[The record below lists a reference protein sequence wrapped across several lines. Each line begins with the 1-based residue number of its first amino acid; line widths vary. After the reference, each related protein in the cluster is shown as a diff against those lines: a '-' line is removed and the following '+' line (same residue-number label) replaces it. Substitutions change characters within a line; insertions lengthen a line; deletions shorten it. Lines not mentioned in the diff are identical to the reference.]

1 MLNRKFTFRED
12 TETNGIEETS
22 QLNSNETLLA
32 NTYDSLHSFVSSLRV
47 LLDKGKDEAE
57 SFNDSTTEILNN
69 ISNLIK
75 LILGN
80 FISSYSAFVENST
93 SFKTMYHLSNIN
105 QSDIKSIIIKYLTP
119 ELTLQIET
127 MLEML
132 GKDDVDGSFI
142 NKYDNNKIPLDDVK
156 NLLIKIMLEF
166 YNSIRKA
173 GPQFVCRY
181 LIDIIENELKYLEEE
196 NNGIC
201 VTNDLLKS
209 NNTNYV
215 ALYQSV
221 THNEQL
227 IKEYAALYK
236 STLIS
241 IAINLRNVLSNTTEP
256 YISSQEIEK
265 MNSTNIKTSVA
276 YSIIQDI
283 LMKGRCVCNE
293 YQNSKYESFIS
304 YQTIFSQNPEF
315 LTLLAQLSKHEVT
328 FMEIVGK
335 TYEIL
340 KVAPSIPK
348 ILNTVGQMVTN
359 TSAMFSMTIP
369 NKFRNELYPL
379 DESEETKMTIDGM
392 FKEIYKLCVVNSF
405 SNSMDAATQNVVKD
419 KFSKFGFMLNKI
431 IEGTRENKH
440 DGPIILSFRILYLS
454 VLISRIYIQEALFF
468 NGEDKNESIETLF
481 KLKMST
487 EEIIEYFKEFGIQI
501 EKYMVEQ
508 YQKWLDTLYTKL
520 KEFTQGNVSL
530 SDRSVAEMVLKLY
543 ILLLGRVAT
552 YLNNENLKILQIK
565 LRTGLGTAVKK
576 FLKATV
582 NIKEESKSYE
592 MKLKQLTA
600 KNRDSIDNGFGE
612 IPLGD
617 ALKEII
623 KDQQI
628 SNLKI
633 KYCCIF
639 VLSTYQRF
647 IPGNEDTIYDIL
659 GFDFAEL
666 NNFSFD
672 Y

>member
-1 MLNRKFTFRED
+1 MLNRKFTFNEN
-12 TETNGIEETS
+12 TEINGIEETS

-32 NTYDSLHSFVSSLRV
+32 NTYDSLHSFVNSLRV
-47 LLDKGKDEAE
+47 ILDKDKGDAE
-57 SFNDSTTEILNN
+57 SFNDSTTDILDN
-69 ISNLIK
+69 ISILIK
-75 LILGN
+75 LILDN

-93 SFKTMYHLSNIN
+93 SFKTMYHASNIN
-105 QSDIKSIIIKYLTP
+105 QNDLKNIIIKYLTP
-119 ELTLQIET
+119 ELTLQIQT
-127 MLEML
+127 MLEMF
-132 GKDDVDGSFI
+132 GKSDVKETFV

-181 LIDIIENELKYLEEE
+181 LIDIIENELKYLEE

-201 VTNDLLKS
+201 VTNDLLKTDTTYVTLYSGS
-209 NNTNYV
+209 NN
-215 ALYQSV
+215 
-221 THNEQL
+221 NETL
-227 IKEYAALYK
+227 KKEYTTSYK

-283 LMKGRCVCNE
+283 LMKARCVCSE
-293 YQNSKYESFIS
+293 YQNPSYENFIT

-315 LTLLAQLSKHEVT
+315 LTLLAQLSKHEIT

-348 ILNTVGQMVTN
+348 ILNTVGQMITN

-369 NKFRNELYPL
+369 NKFRNEEYPI
-379 DESEETKMTIDGM
+379 DESEETKISIDTM

-405 SNSMDAATQNVVKD
+405 SNSMDTATQNVVKD
-419 KFSKFGFMLNKI
+419 KFSKFGFMLSKI
-431 IEGTRENKH
+431 IDGTRESKH
-440 DGPIILSFRILYLS
+440 EGPIILSFRILYLS

-501 EKYMVEQ
+501 DKYMVEQ
-508 YQKWLDTLYTKL
+508 YQKWLDALYTKL
-520 KEFTQGNVSL
+520 KEFTQGSSSL
-530 SDRSVAEMVLKLY
+530 SDRKVAEMVLKLY

-552 YLNNENLKILQIK
+552 YLNNENHKILQIK
-565 LRTGLGTAVKK
+565 LRTGIATAEKK
-576 FLKATV
+576 FLKAVV
-582 NIKEESKSYE
+582 NVKEESRSYE
-592 MKLKQLTA
+592 MRLKQLTA
-600 KNRDSIDNGFGE
+600 KNRDSIDNGFTE

>member
-1 MLNRKFTFRED
+1 MLNRKFAFRED
-12 TETNGIEETS
+12 TEINGIEETS

-47 LLDKGKDEAE
+47 ILDKGKDEAE
-57 SFNDSTTEILNN
+57 SFNDSTTEILDKVS
-69 ISNLIK
+69 ILIK
-75 LILGN
+75 FILN
-80 FISSYSAFVENST
+80 DFIGSYSAFIENST
-93 SFKTMYHLSNIN
+93 TFKTMYHLTN
-105 QSDIKSIIIKYLTP
+105 KEVEVGKIIVKYLTP

-132 GKDDVDGSFI
+132 GSHDIDGTFI

-181 LIDIIENELKYLEEE
+181 LIDIIENELKYLKE
-196 NNGIC
+196 GQDKIC
-201 VTNDLLKS
+201 VTNNLLTSTSTQDVLYGNVEK
-209 NNTNYV
+209 NTE
-215 ALYQSV
+215 LI
-221 THNEQL
+221 NEYSSRY
-227 IKEYAALYK
+227 E

-241 IAINLRNVLSNTTEP
+241 IAINLRNILSNTTEP

-265 MNSTNIKTSVA
+265 MNSTTIKTSVT
-276 YSIIQDI
+276 YSIIQDV
-283 LMKGRCVCNE
+283 LMKARLVCSEFQLPKYNNFIT
-293 YQNSKYESFIS
+293 YQA
-304 YQTIFSQNPEF
+304 IFSQNPEF

-328 FMEIVGK
+328 FMEIIGK

-348 ILNTVGQMVTN
+348 ILNIVGQMVSN
-359 TSAMFSMTIP
+359 SSAMFSMTIP
-369 NKFRNELYPL
+369 NKFRTDLYPI
-379 DESEETKMTIDGM
+379 EQTEEQKMTIDGM

-405 SNSMDAATQNVVKD
+405 SNSMDNVTQNSVKD
-419 KFSKFGFMLNKI
+419 KFSKFAYMLERI
-431 IEGTRENKH
+431 IATITDKHEGPT
-440 DGPIILSFRILYLS
+440 ILSFRILYLS
-454 VLISRIYIQEALFF
+454 VLISKIYIQEALFF

-508 YQKWLDTLYTKL
+508 YQKWLDALYTKL

-552 YLNNENLKILQIK
+552 YLNNENHKILQIK
-565 LRTGLGTAVKK
+565 LRTGLATAEKK

-582 NIKEESKSYE
+582 NIKEESRSYE
-592 MKLKQLTA
+592 MRLKQLTA
-600 KNRDSIDNGFGE
+600 KNRDSIDNGFSE

>member
-1 MLNRKFTFRED
+1 MLNRKFAFRED
-12 TETNGIEETS
+12 TEINGIEETS

-47 LLDKGKDEAE
+47 ILDKGKDEAE
-57 SFNDSTTEILNN
+57 SFNDSTTEILNS

-75 LILGN
+75 LILDN

-93 SFKTMYHLSNIN
+93 SFKTMYHLSNIS
-105 QSDIKSIIIKYLTP
+105 QSDLQKIIVKYLTP

-132 GKDDVDGSFI
+132 GKNDVDGSFI

-181 LIDIIENELKYLEEE
+181 LIDIIENELKYLEE
-196 NNGIC
+196 NNEIC

-215 ALYQSV
+215 ALYQGV
-221 THNEQL
+221 IHNEQL
-227 IKEYAALYK
+227 IKEYTALYK

-283 LMKGRCVCNE
+283 LMKARLVCGDH
-293 YQNSKYESFIS
+293 QDTKYESFIS
-304 YQTIFSQNPEF
+304 YQAIFSQNPEF
-315 LTLLAQLSKHEVT
+315 LTLLVQLSKHEIT

-359 TSAMFSMTIP
+359 TSGMFSMTIP

-379 DESEETKMTIDGM
+379 DESEETKMSIDGM
-392 FKEIYKLCVVNSF
+392 FKDIYKLCIMNSF
-405 SNSMDAATQNVVKD
+405 SNSMDTATQNVVKD
-419 KFSKFGFMLNKI
+419 KFSKFGFILSKI
-431 IEGTRENKH
+431 IDGTKENKH

-508 YQKWLDTLYTKL
+508 YQKWLDALYTKL

-552 YLNNENLKILQIK
+552 YLNNENHKILQIK
-565 LRTGLGTAVKK
+565 LRTGLATAEKK

>member
-1 MLNRKFTFRED
+1 MLNRKFAFRED
-12 TETNGIEETS
+12 AETNGIEETS

-47 LLDKGKDEAE
+47 ILDKSQEDVD
-57 SFNDSTTEILNN
+57 SFNDTTTDILN
-69 ISNLIK
+69 IIADLIV
-75 LILGN
+75 LILNN
-80 FISSYSAFVENST
+80 FISSYSAFIEGSY
-93 SFKTMYHLSNIN
+93 SFKTLYHMSNVKFDDLN
-105 QSDIKSIIIKYLTP
+105 GIIVKYLTP
-119 ELTLQIET
+119 ELTMQIQT
-127 MLEML
+127 MIEML
-132 GKDDVDGSFI
+132 GKSGVGKEDTFI
-142 NKYDNNKIPLDDVK
+142 YKYDNNKIPLEDVK
-156 NLLIKIMLEF
+156 NLLLKITLEF

-173 GPQFVCRY
+173 GPQFICRY
-181 LIDIIENELKYLEEE
+181 LIDIIENELKYLET

-201 VTNDLLKS
+201 VTNNLSPENS
-209 NNTNYV
+209 NKTI
-215 ALYQSV
+215 LYQNS
-221 THNEQL
+221 TILSDIIDNY
-227 IKEYAALYK
+227 KRDYK
-236 STLIS
+236 SALIS
-241 IAINLRNVLSNTTEP
+241 IAINLRNILSNTTEP
-256 YISSQEIEK
+256 YISAQEIEK
-265 MNSTNIKTSVA
+265 MNYTSIKTSVT

-283 LMKGRCVCNE
+283 LMKARYVTSDN
-293 YQNSKYESFIS
+293 QSTDYEKFIS
-304 YQTIFSQNPEF
+304 YQTIFSPNPEF
-315 LTLLAQLSKHEVT
+315 LTLLAQLSKHEIT

-348 ILNTVGQMVTN
+348 ILNTIGQMITS

-369 NKFRNELYPL
+369 DKFRNDRYSV
-379 DESEETKMTIDGM
+379 DESGNETSTIDEM
-392 FKEIYKLCVVNSF
+392 FKDIYKICITNSF
-405 SNSMDAATQNVVKD
+405 SNSLNDTTQQQIKD
-419 KFSKFGFMLNKI
+419 KFSKFGIMLSNIINKI
-431 IEGTRENKH
+431 TDDHE
-440 DGPIILSFRILYLS
+440 GPIILSFRILYLS

-468 NGEDKNESIETLF
+468 NGEDKNESIESLF

-501 EKYMVEQ
+501 DKYMVEQ
-508 YQKWLDTLYTKL
+508 YQTWLTTLYNKL
-520 KEFTQGNVSL
+520 KEFTQGSSSL

-552 YLNNENLKILQIK
+552 YLNNENHKILQIK
-565 LRTGLGTAVKK
+565 LRTGIATAEKK
-576 FLKATV
+576 FLKAVV
-582 NIKEESKSYE
+582 NVKEESRSYE
-592 MKLKQLTA
+592 MRLKQLTA
-600 KNRDSIDNGFGE
+600 KNRDSIDNGFNE

-623 KDQQI
+623 KDPQI
-628 SNLKI
+628 NNLKI

>member
-1 MLNRKFTFRED
+1 MLNRKFAFRED

-47 LLDKGKDEAE
+47 ILDKSKEDID
-57 SFNDSTTEILNN
+57 SFNDTTTAILN
-69 ISNLIK
+69 IIADLIAY
-75 LILGN
+75 ILNN
-80 FISSYSAFVENST
+80 FISSYSAFIEDSY
-93 SFKTMYHLSNIN
+93 SFKTLYHMSNVKFDN
-105 QSDIKSIIIKYLTP
+105 LKGIIVKYLTP
-119 ELTLQIET
+119 ELTMQIQT
-127 MLEML
+127 MIDML
-132 GKDDVDGSFI
+132 GKSGVGNEDTFI
-142 NKYDNNKIPLDDVK
+142 YKYDNNKIPLDDVK
-156 NLLIKIMLEF
+156 NLLLKITLEF

-173 GPQFVCRY
+173 GPQFICRY
-181 LIDIIENELKYLEEE
+181 LIDIIENELKYLEA

-201 VTNDLLKS
+201 VTNNLFSENS
-209 NNTNYV
+209 NKIT
-215 ALYQSV
+215 LYQNSIISSE
-221 THNEQL
+221 TINNY
-227 IKEYAALYK
+227 KDDYK
-236 STLIS
+236 SALIS
-241 IAINLRNVLSNTTEP
+241 IAINLRNILSNTTEP
-256 YISSQEIEK
+256 YISAQEIEK
-265 MNSTNIKTSVA
+265 MNYTSIKTSVA

-283 LMKGRCVCNE
+283 LMKARCVTSDNRSTE
-293 YQNSKYESFIS
+293 YEKFIS

-315 LTLLAQLSKHEVT
+315 LTLLAQLSKHEIT

-348 ILNTVGQMVTN
+348 ILNTVGQMITS

-369 NKFRNELYPL
+369 DKFRNEKYSV
-379 DESEETKMTIDGM
+379 DESGNETSTIDEM
-392 FKEIYKLCVVNSF
+392 FKDIYKICITNSF
-405 SNSMDAATQNVVKD
+405 SNSLNDTTQKQVKD
-419 KFSKFGFMLNKI
+419 KFSKFGIMLSNIINKI
-431 IEGTRENKH
+431 TGDHE
-440 DGPIILSFRILYLS
+440 GPIILSFRILYLS

-468 NGEDKNESIETLF
+468 NGEDKNESIESLF

-501 EKYMVEQ
+501 DKYMVEQ
-508 YQKWLDTLYTKL
+508 YQTWLTTLYNKL
-520 KEFTQGNVSL
+520 KDFTQGSSSL

-552 YLNNENLKILQIK
+552 YLNNENHKILQIK
-565 LRTGLGTAVKK
+565 LRTGIATAEKK
-576 FLKATV
+576 FLKAVV
-582 NIKEESKSYE
+582 NVKEESRSYE
-592 MKLKQLTA
+592 MRLKQLTA
-600 KNRDSIDNGFGE
+600 KNRDSIDNGFNE

-623 KDQQI
+623 KDPQI
-628 SNLKI
+628 NNLKI

-659 GFDFAEL
+659 GFDFAEI

>member
-1 MLNRKFTFRED
+1 MLNRKFAFRED
-12 TETNGIEETS
+12 TEINGIEETS

-47 LLDKGKDEAE
+47 ILDKGKDEAE
-57 SFNDSTTEILNN
+57 SFNDSTTEILDKVS
-69 ISNLIK
+69 ILIK
-75 LILGN
+75 FILN
-80 FISSYSAFVENST
+80 DFIGSYSAFIENST
-93 SFKTMYHLSNIN
+93 TFKTMYHLTNKNIEV
-105 QSDIKSIIIKYLTP
+105 SKIIVKYLTP

-132 GKDDVDGSFI
+132 GYSDIDGTFI

-181 LIDIIENELKYLEEE
+181 LIDIIENELKYLKE
-196 NNGIC
+196 GQDKIC
-201 VTNDLLKS
+201 VTNNLLTSTSTQDVLYGNVEK
-209 NNTNYV
+209 NTE
-215 ALYQSV
+215 LI
-221 THNEQL
+221 NEYSSRY
-227 IKEYAALYK
+227 E

-241 IAINLRNVLSNTTEP
+241 IAINLRNILSNTTEP

-265 MNSTNIKTSVA
+265 MNSTTIKTSVT
-276 YSIIQDI
+276 YSIIQDV
-283 LMKGRCVCNE
+283 LMKARLVCSEFQLPKYNNFIT
-293 YQNSKYESFIS
+293 YQA
-304 YQTIFSQNPEF
+304 IFSQNPEF

-328 FMEIVGK
+328 FMEIIGK

-348 ILNTVGQMVTN
+348 ILNIVGQMVSN
-359 TSAMFSMTIP
+359 SSAMFSMTIP
-369 NKFRNELYPL
+369 NKFRTDLYPI
-379 DESEETKMTIDGM
+379 EQTEEQKMTIDGM

-405 SNSMDAATQNVVKD
+405 SNSMDNVTQNSVKD
-419 KFSKFGFMLNKI
+419 KFSKFAYMLERI
-431 IEGTRENKH
+431 IATITDKHEGPT
-440 DGPIILSFRILYLS
+440 ILSFRILYLS
-454 VLISRIYIQEALFF
+454 VLISKIYIQEALFF

-508 YQKWLDTLYTKL
+508 YQKWLDALYTKL

-552 YLNNENLKILQIK
+552 YLNNENHKILQIK
-565 LRTGLGTAVKK
+565 LRTGLATAEKK

-582 NIKEESKSYE
+582 NIKEESRSYE
-592 MKLKQLTA
+592 MRLKQLTA
-600 KNRDSIDNGFGE
+600 KNRDSIDNGFSE